1 MIADMIAGALLL
13 AAFGCIIALVLRHR
27 FGTHLGALE
36 AELRKPCPAQSPRS
50 DLPAEVVA
58 LAARLSAC
66 ADGASSFIAFEQSGQ
81 MWRTPGGKPTD
92 FTARQTI
99 RVDAPGFLW
108 RAAMGPSSP
117 RIISWLGPAAWK

>member
-13 AAFGCIIALVLRHR
+13 ATFGCIIVLVLRHR

-66 ADGASSFIAFEQSGQ
+66 ADGASSFIAFEQSG
-81 MWRTPGGKPTD
+81 
-92 FTARQTI
+92 
-99 RVDAPGFLW
+99 
-108 RAAMGPSSP
+108 
-117 RIISWLGPAAWK
+117 

>member
-50 DLPAEVVA
+50 DLPAKWSSPLTCRASFILTPIPPPPPHPPPPPPPPPAPPARTGGLEVM
-58 LAARLSAC
+58 LL
-66 ADGASSFIAFEQSGQ
+66 GASRSRG
-81 MWRTPGGKPTD
+81 
-92 FTARQTI
+92 
-99 RVDAPGFLW
+99 
-108 RAAMGPSSP
+108 
-117 RIISWLGPAAWK
+117 